1 MLLERAYTL
10 SKGQLRSEFAESV
23 DWKEKMWLA
32 SAFHARVGGF
42 SLGAKQVRSMSSASD
57 KRIFEIVEAGKHGKR
72 TEKFDS
78 YGIVQVHFGYSA
90 HFAKTATKIEAI
102 REKRRREK
110 RHSYST
116 RHVTRGK
123 DVDTFDTFDVSG
135 GFELVYRADC
145 PTPPPRVRKVRNK
158 IDQSSGGNVS
168 HDDGEDEM
176 QKSWLD
182 ELD

>member
-1 MLLERAYTL
+1 MLLERAYML

-23 DWKEKMWLA
+23 DWKEKLWFA
-32 SAFHARVGGF
+32 SAFHARLGGF

-72 TEKFDS
+72 TEKSVES

-90 HFAKTATKIEAI
+90 HFAKSATKIEAI
-102 REKRRREK
+102 RERRREK

-116 RHVTRGK
+116 RNATRCN
-123 DVDTFDTFDVSG
+123 DVDKFDTFDTSD
-135 GFELVYRADC
+135 GFHFVNRADC

-168 HDDGEDEM
+168 DDDGEDEM